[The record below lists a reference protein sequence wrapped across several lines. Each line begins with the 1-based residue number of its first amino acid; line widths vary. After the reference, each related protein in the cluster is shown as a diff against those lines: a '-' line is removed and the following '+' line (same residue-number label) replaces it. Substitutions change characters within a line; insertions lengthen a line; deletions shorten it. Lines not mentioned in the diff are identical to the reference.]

1 MIIIKGIYAIVYY
14 VYVNDQDIFPYN
26 KTNSSLQLYF
36 YEVFFIEQKKCN
48 SQTLLSEIQISKC

>member
-14 VYVNDQDIFPYN
+14 VYINDQDIFPYN

-36 YEVFFIEQKKCN
+36 YEVFLKAE
-48 SQTLLSEIQISKC
+48 EM